1 MANKSI
7 LLVEDD
13 RAIREILEL
22 KLQKMGFGVFA
33 TEDGEQAI
41 ETLKNNRFDLILM
54 DLIMPKMNGFDLLKK
69 LHDIDNKTPKIVMS
83 NLDEAEDRQK
93 VMGLGAIILLSKFE
107 LSISGIAD
115 YVKNYFADK
124 K

>member
-22 KLQKMGFGVFA
+22 KLQKMGFSVFA

-41 ETLKNNRFDLILM
+41 ETLKNKRFDLILM
-54 DLIMPKMNGFDLLKK
+54 DLIMPKMNGFDLLGK
-69 LHDIDNKTPKIVMS
+69 LHDVDNKTPKIVMS
-83 NLDEAEDRQK
+83 NLDATEDQQK
-93 VMGLGAIILLSKFE
+93 VIDLGAITLLSKFE